1 MTRSSA
7 RHNDDRM
14 RLTKHHGLG
23 NDFLVLVDLD
33 GTQPVDEDIAVAVC
47 DRHRGVGADGLIRVT
62 TATGEDGSARFVME
76 LRNEDGS
83 RAEMSGNG
91 ISCMGQAV
99 VRARLAPD
107 GVVEVDTDAGPRTVT
122 VVESDAPHRHRMRV
136 AMGTPKLGVELPE
149 WVDGQI
155 LRAVQVDMGN
165 PHVVCHV
172 ADADDVPDLV
182 ALGERI
188 NDATPGG
195 TNVELILPG
204 TAGEVTMLVY
214 ERGVGPTLA
223 CGTGAVAVAAAARA
237 WELAPATVTVNQP
250 GGPATVEL
258 AAGDGVAHLTVPVV
272 AIAAVEWPL

>member
-1 MTRSSA
+1 
-7 RHNDDRM
+7 M

-23 NDFLVLVDLD
+23 NDFLVLVDRD
-33 GTQPVDEDIAVAVC
+33 GTQPIDEDIATAVC

-62 TATGEDGSARFVME
+62 LATGEDGSARFAME

-91 ISCMGQAV
+91 ISCLGQAV
-99 VRARLAPD
+99 VRAGLAPD

-136 AMGTPKLGVELPE
+136 AMGTPTLGDASPE

-155 LRAVQVDMGN
+155 LEAVHVDMGN

-182 ALGERI
+182 QLGERI
-188 NDATPGG
+188 NGATPGG
-195 TNVELILPG
+195 ANVELIFPG
-204 TAGEVTMLVY
+204 EQGEVTMLVY
-214 ERGVGPTLA
+214 ERGVGPTQA
-223 CGTGAVAVAAAARA
+223 CGTGAVAAAAAAHA
-237 WELAPATVTVNQP
+237 WELAPSTVTVHQP

-258 AAGDGVAHLTVPVV
+258 GAGADGVAHLTVPVV
-272 AIAAVEWPL
+272 AVAAVEWPL

>member
-1 MTRSSA
+1 
-7 RHNDDRM
+7 M

-33 GTQPVDEDIAVAVC
+33 GRHPIDEDIAVAVC

-62 TATGEDGSARFVME
+62 RGEPGRVVME

-91 ISCMGQAV
+91 ISCLAQAV
-99 VRARLAPD
+99 VRAGHAPD

-122 VVESDAPHRHRMRV
+122 VVEVEAPHRHRMRV
-136 AMGTPKLGVELPE
+136 AMGEPRIGAELLE
-149 WVDGQI
+149 WTDERI

-165 PHVVCHV
+165 PHVVLHV

-182 ALGERI
+182 ELGERI
-188 NDATPGG
+188 NGATPGG
-195 TNVELILPG
+195 TNVELVIPG
-204 TAGEVTMLVY
+204 EQGAVRMLVY

-223 CGTGAVAVAAAARA
+223 CGTGAVAAAAAARA
-237 WELAPATVTVNQP
+237 WELAPATTTVHQP
-250 GGPATVEL
+250 GGPAVVEL
-258 AAGDGVAHLTVPVV
+258 GAPGTPAHLTVPVV
-272 AIAAVEWPL
+272 AVAAVEWPL